1 MWQPTGSIALLKAY
15 VRTKAAAKLLLFF
28 DMTKFFARKMQI
40 FLILRHIYDRL
51 SLRNKNL
58 TKQKLAMRAREC
70 STAQQIVPL
79 AG

>member
-1 MWQPTGSIALLKAY
+1 LFFAIVYWFNRVGEMWQPTGSIALLKAY

-40 FLILRHIYDRL
+40 FLILHHIYDRL

-58 TKQKLAMRAREC
+58 TKLKLA
-70 STAQQIVPL
+70 TA
-79 AG
+79 